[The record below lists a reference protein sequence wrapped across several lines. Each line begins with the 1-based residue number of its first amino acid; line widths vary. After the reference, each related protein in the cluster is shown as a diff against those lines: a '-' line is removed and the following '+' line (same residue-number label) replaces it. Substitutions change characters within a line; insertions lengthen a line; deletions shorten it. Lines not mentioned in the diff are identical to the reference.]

1 MNTKKTKLK
10 NIGQVPGSIIYTG
23 DAMTAE
29 STVHMIHYNDEVI
42 ETKVKDFNECKSL
55 PSHGVTRIDFIGVD
69 QTNDIQE
76 IGQVF
81 DLHPLTLE
89 DIANI
94 QQRPKIDD
102 MDAYV
107 FMSLKKF
114 GYDRETQ
121 VLDEEQISLV
131 LGKYY
136 LISFQE
142 KEGDDDFETIK
153 ERIRKSKWKIRKMW
167 SDYLLYS
174 LIDSIVDSYFVVLEK
189 IEDDIESLQDE
200 LLNNPT
206 MDTLSKIQTF
216 KQNIILLRKSIW
228 PVREIISFLQRFDSD
243 LVSEELDKYLRDLYD
258 HTVQI
263 GDSLETFRDTL
274 SGSLDIYLSTL
285 SNKMNSIMKVLTI
298 ISTIFIPLT
307 FITGFFGMNFKHMPN
322 FMAQPLS
329 YLWFFWIMVLLG
341 MSMVM
346 FFKKKNR
353 F

>member
-1 MNTKKTKLK
+1 M
-10 NIGQVPGSIIYTG
+10 
-23 DAMTAE
+23 
-29 STVHMIHYNDEVI
+29 
-42 ETKVKDFNECKSL
+42 
-55 PSHGVTRIDFIGVD
+55 
-69 QTNDIQE
+69 
-76 IGQVF
+76 
-81 DLHPLTLE
+81 
-89 DIANI
+89 
-94 QQRPKIDD
+94 
-102 MDAYV
+102 
-107 FMSLKKF
+107 
-114 GYDRETQ
+114 
-121 VLDEEQISLV
+121 
-131 LGKYY
+131 
-136 LISFQE
+136 
-142 KEGDDDFETIK
+142 
-153 ERIRKSKWKIRKMW
+153 
-167 SDYLLYS
+167 LYS

-206 MDTLSKIQTF
+206 TDTLSKIQTF
-216 KQNIILLRKSIW
+216 KQNIILLRKSMW

-329 YLWFFWIMVLLG
+329 YL
-341 MSMVM
+341 
-346 FFKKKNR
+346 
-353 F
+353 